1 MLQGLIGKPA
11 VTDTLPPRAPAPD
24 SLGDTERAR
33 DSATAAA
40 TNAVLPRGHWLGM
53 LCGLLAAAIWGGQ
66 SVASRQSVAD
76 GLTAADV
83 TVLRFAMAALLLLP
97 LALRR
102 MRPFPVGR
110 IGWRR
115 AIVLTLL
122 AGAPYSLVIVGGTAF
137 APALHASVISPGLI
151 PVFTA
156 VLAYVLLGERMAP
169 SRLAGLALVVAGVV
183 TFSWHSLSSLLGQG
197 DTWIGDLLFVL
208 TAFMWTLFGLLARR
222 WQADAVEVTI
232 ATCLLSVAALPL
244 IAMAMPMHL
253 LQASASAIALQ
264 AVYQGA
270 LVGVAALFFYT
281 QSVALLGAQRAA
293 LFVPL
298 VPATTAI
305 ASATLLGEWPS
316 ASEIVGMAIVVAGMT
331 LALRTGRAS

>member
-1 MLQGLIGKPA
+1 M
-11 VTDTLPPRAPAPD
+11 TDTLTPRLPAPD
-24 SLGDTERAR
+24 ASGAPEAAHDA
-33 DSATAAA
+33 AAAA
-40 TNAVLPRGHWLGM
+40 TATPGRAPWLGM

-156 VLAYVLLGERMAP
+156 ALGYLLLGERMAP
-169 SRLAGLALVVAGVV
+169 ARLAGLALVVIGVV
-183 TFSWHSLSSLLGQG
+183 TFSWRSLGSLLGQG

-208 TAFMWTLFGLLARR
+208 TAVMWTLFGLLARR
-222 WQADAVEVTI
+222 WRADAVDVTI

-244 IAMAMPMHL
+244 IALAMPMHL
-253 LQASASAIALQ
+253 LQASPGAIALQ

-270 LVGVAALFFYT
+270 LVGVGALFFYT
-281 QSVALLGAQRAA
+281 QSVALLGPQRAA

-298 VPATTAI
+298 VPVTSAI
-305 ASATLLGEWPS
+305 AGATLLGEWPS
-316 ASEIVGMAIVVAGMT
+316 MSEVAGMAIVVAGLT
-331 LALRTGRAS
+331 LALRAGRTA